1 VGFVTGAKRAVRPRP
16 NIASMNTVS
25 PLPVTGPLGSG
36 APTGQLSSP
45 SLLPR
50 WRVLR
55 LVWQEARPVVQL
67 VFLLR
72 FLTGLCLADRQGRL
86 SWSILAA
93 AGSWLCVTTSIY
105 VLNGISDVSGD
116 RANGSTRPIASGQL
130 PVPTALWAVAALA
143 IVGVA
148 LSVPVRGPAALLA
161 VLMLGLGWAYSMARR
176 PLKNSMPGFMT
187 VVTAGGL
194 LTYLAGFASV
204 DHRLN
209 RELVVFGLA
218 MSLWMGLGG
227 STKDLPDAEGD
238 RIAGRRTW
246 PVVLGERNARLAMAA
261 SALMV
266 GSSFVLAALH
276 VARNLISCG
285 AVVLAGS
292 IILTVTVTTSLSGR
306 NRATRRRP
314 YRIFMATQ
322 YLTHLTLLGGLT
334 LQF

>member
-1 VGFVTGAKRAVRPRP
+1 
-16 NIASMNTVS
+16 MNTVRS
-25 PLPVTGPLGSG
+25 LPVTGPLRST
-36 APTGQLSSP
+36 ALTGHLSSP
-45 SLLPR
+45 SLLSS

-55 LVWQEARPVVQL
+55 LVWQEARPVVQI

-72 FLTGLCLADRQGRL
+72 FLTGLCLADRHGRL
-86 SWSILAA
+86 SWSVLAA
-93 AGSWLCVTTSIY
+93 AGSWLCVTTSVY
-105 VLNGISDVSGD
+105 VLNGISDVPGD
-116 RANGSTRPIASGQL
+116 QANGSTRPIASGQL
-130 PVPTALWAVAALA
+130 PVATARWTAVALALA
-143 IVGVA
+143 GVG

-176 PLKNSMPGFMT
+176 PLKNSMPGFMAA
-187 VVTAGGL
+187 VTAGGL
-194 LTYLAGFASV
+194 LTYLAGFACV

-227 STKDLPDAEGD
+227 STKDLPDTEGD
-238 RIAGRRTW
+238 RVAGRRTW

-266 GSSFVLAALH
+266 GSSFVVAALH
-276 VARNLISCG
+276 VAHGLIGCG
-285 AVVLAGS
+285 AVVLTGS
-292 IILTVTVTTSLSGR
+292 ILLTVTVTTSLSRR

-314 YRIFMATQ
+314 YRIYMVTQ